1 MVKVAISVD
10 NHFDVNHVDGFE
22 MLKHQAA
29 YLVEHGYQV
38 YVNAG
43 DTYNDFTKTLAYYQ
57 ALQREVGDQ
66 VIIRFL
72 AGNHDMV
79 KGATYAEIQSDV
91 DPLYL
96 HEKFLSVPGTNAV
109 IVGNNGWYDYSL
121 AQLGKSKTS
130 AEYAQWK
137 RAFWIDSAIDSPISD
152 LERMQRVLDTTKA
165 ALVANRGKRII
176 YVTHFVPILGAMVY
190 AVDRQSWQMATALMG
205 SAKLGD
211 LLTNRASAVV
221 FGHEHFR
228 DAPKLLGKTTYYHQP
243 LGYGLKRLFEWQS
256 TDWLTEWRDT
266 LVTLEVPA
274 ALTD

>member
-66 VIIRFL
+66 VIVRFL

-96 HEKFLSVPGTNAV
+96 HEKVLPVPGTNAV

-137 RAFWIDSAIDSPISD
+137 RAFWIDSAIDS
-152 LERMQRVLDTTKA
+152 E
-165 ALVANRGKRII
+165 
-176 YVTHFVPILGAMVY
+176 
-190 AVDRQSWQMATALMG
+190 AV
-205 SAKLGD
+205 
-211 LLTNRASAVV
+211 
-221 FGHEHFR
+221 
-228 DAPKLLGKTTYYHQP
+228 
-243 LGYGLKRLFEWQS
+243 
-256 TDWLTEWRDT
+256 
-266 LVTLEVPA
+266 
-274 ALTD
+274 

>member
-96 HEKFLSVPGTNAV
+96 HEKFL
-109 IVGNNGWYDYSL
+109 
-121 AQLGKSKTS
+121 
-130 AEYAQWK
+130 
-137 RAFWIDSAIDSPISD
+137 
-152 LERMQRVLDTTKA
+152 
-165 ALVANRGKRII
+165 
-176 YVTHFVPILGAMVY
+176 
-190 AVDRQSWQMATALMG
+190 
-205 SAKLGD
+205 
-211 LLTNRASAVV
+211 
-221 FGHEHFR
+221 
-228 DAPKLLGKTTYYHQP
+228 
-243 LGYGLKRLFEWQS
+243 
-256 TDWLTEWRDT
+256 
-266 LVTLEVPA
+266 
-274 ALTD
+274 